1 MFEWLFSKKTRKNQ
15 STGEK
20 IRLIR
25 TRKKMTTL
33 DVASKCTFKDAAI
46 RHYENGIRDPKDEQL
61 QELANALGVDVT
73 ALYDRKIE
81 SISDIMH
88 ILFEIEADGYVV
100 PTKFSVNPNSSR
112 TAYGVRTLNEVLNE
126 GIEKWCEK
134 RELWETEQITD
145 DEYRNWQDAFPQEY
159 EVEVHPERK
168 TAPPDGVISD
178 YRLHALNALQRLR
191 AIMMYD
197 IEQVDYTIEQDQAAK
212 TVDTFK
218 TLKLNL
224 LHNLEDEIATLSQ
237 EPAVGLS
244 SMNHDAAN
252 DAGMNN

>member
-1 MFEWLFSKKTRKNQ
+1 MFEWLFSKKS
-15 STGEK
+15 STKHSIGEK
-20 IRLIR
+20 IRSIR
-25 TRKKMTTL
+25 MRKQISTADIADACQLTN
-33 DVASKCTFKDAAI
+33 AAI
-46 RHYENGIRDPKDEQL
+46 RHYENDIREPKEDKL
-61 QELANALGVDVT
+61 QEIAAALGVDVS

-81 SISDIMH
+81 SITDIMH

-100 PTKFSVNPNSSR
+100 PTKFPVNPNSSR
-112 TAYGVRTLNEVLNE
+112 TAYGIRTLNEVLNE

-197 IEQVDYTIEQDQAAK
+197 IEQVDYTIEQDQAAQ
-212 TVDTFK
+212 TVDSFK

-224 LHNLEDEIATLSQ
+224 LHNLDDEIAALSQ

-244 SMNHDAAN
+244 SINQQLQDN
-252 DAGMNN
+252 STK

>member
-1 MFEWLFSKKTRKNQ
+1 MENISVSSCSATLRRALFT
-15 STGEK
+15 
-20 IRLIR
+20 
-25 TRKKMTTL
+25 
-33 DVASKCTFKDAAI
+33 VANAAI
-46 RHYENGIRDPKDEQL
+46 RHYENDIREPKEDKL
-61 QELANALGVDVT
+61 QEIAAALGVDVS

-81 SISDIMH
+81 SITDIMH

-100 PTKFSVNPNSSR
+100 PTKFPVNPNSSR

-145 DEYRNWQDAFPQEY
+145 DEYRNWQDAFPKEY

-168 TAPPDGVISD
+168 TAPPDGMISD

-197 IEQVDYTIEQDQAAK
+197 IEQDQATQ
-212 TVDTFK
+212 TVDSFK

-224 LHNLEDEIATLSQ
+224 LHNLDDEIAALSQ

-244 SMNHDAAN
+244 SMNQDAAN
-252 DAGMNN
+252 GAK

>member
-1 MFEWLFSKKTRKNQ
+1 MFERFFSKKTHGNHSIGAKMRSIRIRKGI
-15 STGEK
+15 STADLGKECS
-20 IRLIR
+20 I
-25 TRKKMTTL
+25 T
-33 DVASKCTFKDAAI
+33 DSAV
-46 RHYENGIRDPKDEQL
+46 RHYEGDLRAPKEDKL
-61 QELANALGVDVT
+61 QEIAAALGVDPS
-73 ALYDRKIE
+73 ALYDRRIE

-100 PTKFSVNPNSSR
+100 PTKFPVNANSSR

-168 TAPPDGVISD
+168 TTPPDGVISD

-191 AIMMYD
+191 TIMMYD
-197 IEQVDYTIEQDQAAK
+197 IEQVDNTIEQDQATQ

-224 LHNLEDEIATLSQ
+224 LHNLDDEIAVLSQ

-244 SMNHDAAN
+244 SMNPGLTDTKTSE
-252 DAGMNN
+252 

>member
-1 MFEWLFSKKTRKNQ
+1 MFEWLFSKKSQKNH

-100 PTKFSVNPNSSR
+100 PTKFPVNPNSSR

-168 TAPPDGVISD
+168 ITPPDGVISD

-191 AIMMYD
+191 TILMYD
-197 IEQVDYTIEQDQAAK
+197 IEQVDYALEQSQASKPGEA
-212 TVDTFK
+212 FK
-218 TLKLNL
+218 VLKMNL
-224 LHNLEDEIATLSQ
+224 LNNLDDEIAALSQ

-244 SMNHDAAN
+244 SMNQNAS
-252 DAGMNN
+252 GSI

>member
-1 MFEWLFSKKTRKNQ
+1 MFEWLFSKKSQKNH

-88 ILFEIEADGYVV
+88 ILFEIETDGYVV
-100 PTKFSVNPNSSR
+100 PTKFPVNPNSSR

-145 DEYRNWQDAFPQEY
+145 VEYRNWQDAFPQEY

-168 TAPPDGVISD
+168 TTPPDGVISD
-178 YRLHALNALQRLR
+178 YRLNCLHSLQRRLT
-191 AIMMYD
+191 ILMYD
-197 IEQVDYTIEQDQAAK
+197 IEQVDYAIEQSQVAEPADA
-212 TVDTFK
+212 FK
-218 TLKLNL
+218 VLKMNL
-224 LHNLEDEIATLSQ
+224 LNNLDDEIAALSQ

-244 SMNHDAAN
+244 SMNQDAI
-252 DAGMNN
+252 DGSSD